1 MTFLKKAFISVST
14 IPGFHLGMLLLLMAL
29 SFFVGIGLSCFD
41 AATVRL
47 FVENSKLFLLGYD
60 LLFVSFLLFF
70 LGYIHRGLAK
80 RKGYGSITALSI
92 LLILMTPIIWG
103 VGMRSG
109 EIYMH
114 LLFMG
119 KYALFSLFVASLF
132 LIISRFIP
140 LQLGSLKRVCITGAL
155 FLGFAFGAFLTY
167 VLELGAYSTLYVSF
181 VLLLG
186 CYFSLYILTKFV
198 PVGKDVFVAK
208 TGEVKDLSELK
219 LVRSICLFCFSFFAI
234 KCISDFVF
242 YQYLGTKF
250 NTLEVLQ
257 YMLYWWMTFG
267 CLGFLS
273 GILLFRTRYF
283 YMISGGIVLFLVGVV
298 SVLIGM
304 ITESFFWVFIGT
316 ILASLTMLLYFEN
329 FVNAL
334 LRLLN
339 QGLGKSINK
348 TRWVVVE
355 PLGFLTGALCCIYFK
370 NLTLV
375 LFLFAIVLTCAGML
389 SLKFYSSLLVKLF
402 KIRAWRGGPLLLI
415 DKKVVSYIQKHISVE
430 HKNDVIYFLRVLEV
444 SNRWFYLKWLLK
456 SLKHKNESVRLYV
469 LEKMA
474 SLYTLSRHE
483 KTIELVFLKDSS
495 IKVRCRALSLLIQ
508 IAYEEKEFNGINAF
522 LPYLDDKKLRI
533 GAMCGFLKT
542 GGAPAL
548 LAVDGLQKLVDS
560 KRIKDNLLA
569 LSIIEWA
576 PSVGLVR
583 LLMRLLKST
592 TPVVA
597 SKALLVASK
606 IMHPECLPVIIT
618 SLDDIQLRENALV
631 ALKSY
636 GINAFPLIERTIN
649 NPEIPAVR
657 LKTLILFLTM
667 LPSGEGKQILLRA
680 LQIGNQKLRKT
691 IIQGMIDSGIF
702 WIHKH
707 KYNLLFGG
715 IQKDVNRILWLTH
728 LLHRYKQVSFPQ
740 TSEVYAFLMRAIM
753 EDIEETRET
762 ILYQLLLLKDNSLYE
777 KAVRLLLLKK
787 EESKALALSSLQDML
802 PKKLY
807 RLVKI
812 ALEDVKV
819 DERAVT
825 QIDITVDFAA
835 QDICA
840 LLKDAPFSLPDWIKT
855 TALYCL
861 RMLDSPETL
870 SVVKGYLKAK
880 NPLVL
885 EAAIW
890 AFCKLEKNEEER
902 HRVLLTL
909 PTSQLVLQSLDT
921 ILDN

>member
-1 MTFLKKAFISVST
+1 MTFLKKAFITLST
-14 IPGFHLGMLLLLMAL
+14 IPGFHFGMLLCLMFL

-80 RKGYGSITALSI
+80 RKGYGSIAALSV
-92 LLILMTPIIWG
+92 LFVLTTPIIWG
-103 VGMRSG
+103 VGTQAG

-119 KYALFSLFVASLF
+119 KYALFSLFVAALF
-132 LIISRFIP
+132 LIVSRFVP
-140 LQLGSLKRVCITGAL
+140 LRLGSLKRVCITGSL
-155 FLGFAFGAFLTY
+155 FLGFAFGPFLVY
-167 VLELGAYSTLYVSF
+167 ALSLGAYSTLYISF

-186 CYFSLYILTKFV
+186 CYFSLYVLTKFV
-198 PVGKDVFVAK
+198 PVEKDVFVAK

-219 LVRSICLFCFSFFAI
+219 LVRSVCLFCFSFFAI
-234 KCISDFVF
+234 KCICDFVF
-242 YQYLGTKF
+242 YQYLGSNF
-250 NTLEVLQ
+250 NTLEVWQ
-257 YMLYWWMTFG
+257 FMLYWWMTLG
-267 CLGFLS
+267 CFGFLS

-283 YMISGGIVLFLVGVV
+283 YMISGGIVLFLIGVV
-298 SVLIGM
+298 CVLLGLKTGLFVPI
-304 ITESFFWVFIGT
+304 FIGT
-316 ILASLTMLLYFEN
+316 ILATLSMLLYFEN

-339 QGLGKSINK
+339 QGLGQSINK
-348 TRWVVVE
+348 KRWVVIE
-355 PLGFLTGALCCIYFK
+355 PLGFLTGALCCIYFE

-375 LFLFAIVLTCAGML
+375 LLFFIIALLVAGIL
-389 SLKFYSSLLVKLF
+389 SLTFYSSLLIKLF

-415 DKKVVSYIQKHISVE
+415 DKKVISYIQKHIGVE

-444 SNRWFYLKWLLK
+444 SNKWLYLKWLLK
-456 SLKHKNESVRLYV
+456 SLKHKNESIRLYV

-474 SLYTLSRHE
+474 SLYTLARHE
-483 KTIELVFLKDSS
+483 KTIELVFLKDAS

-548 LAVDGLQKLVDS
+548 LAAEGLQKLVDS

-606 IMHPECLPVIIT
+606 IMHPECLPIIIT
-618 SLDDIQLRENALV
+618 SLDDVQLRENALV

-649 NPEIPAVR
+649 NPEIPVVR

-680 LQIGNQKLRKT
+680 LQIGNQKLRKI
-691 IIQGMIDSGIF
+691 IIQGMIDRGIF
-702 WIHKH
+702 WVHKN
-707 KYNLLFGG
+707 KYNLLFSG

-728 LLHRYKQVSFPQ
+728 LLHKYRQVSFPQ

-762 ILYQLLLLKDNSLYE
+762 ILYQLLLLKDNALYE

-802 PKKLY
+802 PKKLF
-807 RLVKI
+807 RLVKM
-812 ALEDVKV
+812 ALEDIKM

-825 QIDITVDFAA
+825 QMDITVDLAA
-835 QDICA
+835 RDVCA
-840 LLKDAPFSLPDWIKT
+840 LLKDAPFTLPNWIKT

-861 RMLDSPETL
+861 RMLDCQESLP
-870 SVVKGYLKAK
+870 VVKSYLKSK

-890 AFCKLEKNEEER
+890 AFCKLERNEEER
-902 HRVLLTL
+902 HRILLTL

-921 ILDN
+921 ILEN